1 MTTLKLTAPVL
12 LRIYDRTGAVLVEES
27 RRFHGTDRY
36 LRSESQRKRLTK
48 LYCSGAVQAT
58 SHDNGVVYTFAFRD
72 GQCIVPT
79 LRSLEG
85 GW

>member
-1 MTTLKLTAPVL
+1 MTKLKLIEPAL
-12 LRIYDRTGAVLVEES
+12 LRVYDNEGNVLVEM
-27 RRFHGTDRY
+27 RKHFHGEDRY
-36 LRSESQRKRLTK
+36 ERSEAQRRALTRLFTA
-48 LYCSGAVQAT
+48 GAVQAT

>member
-12 LRIYDRTGAVLVEES
+12 LRVYDRTGAVLVEES
-27 RRFHGTDRY
+27 RKFYSQDRY
-36 LRSESQRKRLTK
+36 KRSEAQRIILTT